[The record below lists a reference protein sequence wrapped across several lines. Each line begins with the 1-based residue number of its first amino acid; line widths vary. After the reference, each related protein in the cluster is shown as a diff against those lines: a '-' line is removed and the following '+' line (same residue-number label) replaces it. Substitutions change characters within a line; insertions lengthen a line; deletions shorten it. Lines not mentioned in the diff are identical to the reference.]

1 MKGFRYKHGDRPL
14 EGYTIQRAAGKG
26 GFGEVYYAVSD
37 SGREVALKV
46 LRKRRFRAHLVGDAV
61 GTAVDWAT
69 LAFAIPNSVM
79 DNPAYDYIPYGV
91 QQIDAR
97 YQVPFRYHST
107 GPPFEYELIHYAWMV
122 KRDILVNQNA
132 PPPE

>member
-1 MKGFRYKHGDRPL
+1 MLP
-14 EGYTIQRAAGKG
+14 
-26 GFGEVYYAVSD
+26 
-37 SGREVALKV
+37 ALGPSN
-46 LRKRRFRAHLVGDAV
+46 LRDAV

-79 DNPAYDYIPYGV
+79 DNPAYDYVPYGI

-107 GPPFEYELIHYAWMV
+107 GSPFEYELIRYAWMV
-122 KRDILVNQNA
+122 KRDILVNRDA
-132 PPPE
+132 PLPE